1 MQIQKIKKLVPKP
14 KKQQIKKK
22 KNDENEDL
30 LRENKGDVDDKLFKE
45 YNNGKNFNTFI
56 NEFDRAT
63 NEEGKEKV
71 VEELKDTNEI
81 VNRDINIMDEDR
93 EHRSKLIDIVDAIDY
108 FLYKYSKK

>member
-1 MQIQKIKKLVPKP
+1 MINCLKNTITVKI
-14 KKQQIKKK
+14 
-22 KNDENEDL
+22 
-30 LRENKGDVDDKLFKE
+30 
-45 YNNGKNFNTFI
+45 FNTFI

-63 NEEGKEKV
+63 NEEGREKV